1 MNEIWALAL
10 LRVHVKK
17 FEGHQ
22 TGLETKEVSSD
33 LLAPLLLLSRYSGV
47 GDFTKWLDQPWDEDP
62 LFFLRSYT
70 MCSHISFLVLYCS
83 RKEEAGGFRPR
94 PRPQSLTVQLSIL
107 KLYYCIFSPWV
118 CMLMQRLRGLFNTPE
133 IGSPC
138 ILGSSY
144 VKKSNNA
151 EAVEAASAVC
161 GGGGR
166 RSVNDTQNMKKEACC
181 LFLPFFKAALLSKLY
196 IVNKQLTQAKEAK
209 NTSLHFLDAEKINQC
224 NPILGQR

>member
-1 MNEIWALAL
+1 MKYGLWPYSV
-10 LRVHVKK
+10 RVHVKK

-138 ILGSSY
+138 IFSAMS
-144 VKKSNNA
+144 KSQTTLRLSRLLA
-151 EAVEAASAVC
+151 AVC

>member
-1 MNEIWALAL
+1 MKYGLWPYSV
-10 LRVHVKK
+10 RVHVKK

-94 PRPQSLTVQLSIL
+94 PRPQSLSIAQYTKTL
-107 KLYYCIFSPWV
+107 LLHLQP
-118 CMLMQRLRGLFNTPE
+118 
-133 IGSPC
+133 
-138 ILGSSY
+138 LGMYVDVAFKGALQHARNWFPMHSRSSY

>member
-1 MNEIWALAL
+1 MKYGLWPYSV
-10 LRVHVKK
+10 RVHVKK

-94 PRPQSLTVQLSIL
+94 PRPQSLSIAQYTKTL
-107 KLYYCIFSPWV
+107 LLHLQP
-118 CMLMQRLRGLFNTPE
+118 
-133 IGSPC
+133 
-138 ILGSSY
+138 LGMYVDVAFKGALQHARNWFPMHSRSSY

-151 EAVEAASAVC
+151 EAVEAAS
-161 GGGGR
+161 
-166 RSVNDTQNMKKEACC
+166 CC
-181 LFLPFFKAALLSKLY
+181 LRWRPSQCQRHLEHEERSLLPFFCPFSKLRCFRSS
-196 IVNKQLTQAKEAK
+196 TQST
-209 NTSLHFLDAEKINQC
+209 NS
-224 NPILGQR
+224 